1 MGVVMEK
8 NFIKKEK
15 VFNLYEEFK
24 RFAFRG
30 NVIGLA
36 VGVTIAN
43 CFSKL
48 VTSLVNNILMPFSSA
63 FVPDAGGGYKG
74 WVLNINGK
82 DIPYGIF
89 LGDIVTFLIISFILF
104 IVIRKLLVIVFD
116 VGEVPDPTID
126 QKLLTEIRDIMKGDM
141 EKRPVRR
148 SKKKK

>member
-1 MGVVMEK
+1 MEK
-8 NFIKKEK
+8 NFIKGDK

-24 RFAFRG
+24 KFAFRG

-43 CFSKL
+43 CFSKI

-63 FVPDAGGGYKG
+63 FVPMDDTGYRS

-82 DIPYGIF
+82 EVPYGIF
-89 LGDIVTFLIISFILF
+89 LGDVVTFLIISFVLF
-104 IVIRKLLVIVFD
+104 LVIRKLLVVVFD
-116 VGEVPDPTID
+116 VDDVPVPTED
-126 QKLLTEIRDIMKGDM
+126 QKLLREIRDIMKGDM
-141 EKRPVRR
+141 EKRPIRR